1 MDAGSGARSSP
12 GARHRGGA
20 PRLFTEWAT
29 ASDSDCSA
37 SWGGRRPT
45 VHELCW
51 EHQGEEHG
59 AFWEFGPGPV
69 RLRPGYVAP
78 GMTVDLSETQ
88 PLYLQIRE
96 MERLC
101 LFSELKGL

>member
-1 MDAGSGARSSP
+1 MG
-12 GARHRGGA
+12 
-20 PRLFTEWAT
+20 WVT
-29 ASDSDCSA
+29 ASDSGCSA

-51 EHQGEEHG
+51 EHQGEEQG
-59 AFWEFGPGPV
+59 AFREFGPGPV
-69 RLRPGYVAP
+69 RLRPGYVAS

-88 PLYLQIRE
+88 LLYLQIWE

-101 LFSELKGL
+101 LFLELKVL